1 MTARELADTL
11 FDIHGLKEIEDGIL
25 PILADPAE
33 TAKLEAELT
42 RLFEIENERRIE
54 KQATGGI

>member
-1 MTARELADTL
+1 MTARDLAETL
-11 FDIHGLKEIEDGIL
+11 FELHGLDEIEEGIL

-33 TAKLEAELT
+33 TAKLEAELM

-54 KQATGGI
+54 KQATGG